1 MYSYGMKK
9 KLILLIALMNSP
21 KILLM
26 DEPFRGLDLETVDFF
41 KNYLKELHSEGLTL
55 VISSHILEELEN
67 FCQEVIVL
75 NQGKLNK
82 ILSIEEIKMQEL
94 RVINTTDNSRVE
106 EILSIYSIPY
116 NIVVTGIK
124 VDIKDSKWEEV
135 YKEISSNGIMISSME
150 DVSTLKESINST
162 LRGGNRSEF

>member
-1 MYSYGMKK
+1 MKK

-116 NIVVTGIK
+116 NIVGTGIK

>member
-1 MYSYGMKK
+1 
-9 KLILLIALMNSP
+9 
-21 KILLM
+21 
-26 DEPFRGLDLETVDFF
+26 
-41 KNYLKELHSEGLTL
+41 